1 MQFCTYGY
9 GLIIYRVSSSLLDIQ
24 NLLNSNNGDTSKV
37 ERILMDIHKMKRIGL
52 EHYHWNSHPRFFFH
66 RLDEQLKII
75 FRKKGRRYNFN
86 YREIND
92 TLTLFPLIEFT
103 PLEQTLPKGVF
114 RVDYIQGPLVIQ
126 NGTLLSDIKGLRWLN
141 NPFDQDLI
149 QFNPNKVLLREDN
162 QIIHRE
168 FVINDTEGI
177 QRT

>member
-1 MQFCTYGY
+1 M
-9 GLIIYRVSSSLLDIQ
+9 
-24 NLLNSNNGDTSKV
+24 
-37 ERILMDIHKMKRIGL
+37 
-52 EHYHWNSHPRFFFH
+52 
-66 RLDEQLKII
+66 
-75 FRKKGRRYNFN
+75 
-86 YREIND
+86 
-92 TLTLFPLIEFT
+92 
-103 PLEQTLPKGVF
+103 
-114 RVDYIQGPLVIQ
+114 QGPLVIQ

>member
-1 MQFCTYGY
+1 M
-9 GLIIYRVSSSLLDIQ
+9 
-24 NLLNSNNGDTSKV
+24 
-37 ERILMDIHKMKRIGL
+37 
-52 EHYHWNSHPRFFFH
+52 
-66 RLDEQLKII
+66 
-75 FRKKGRRYNFN
+75 
-86 YREIND
+86 
-92 TLTLFPLIEFT
+92 TLFPLIEFT